1 MTNKLFESIIMDSH
15 GQSETTKKPAP
26 RRRARRKMTESR
38 KSQVM
43 KRKSRRLKEDI
54 DEEEEILID
63 EPEVVEDDYT
73 LVIDPELDVDEFED
87 RMEDAKETLEGGES
101 FDDSYIGD
109 MVYLCPVCGAT
120 FVSEDELEDGDL
132 CPVCHV
138 ATDYVV
144 QGEIAEPEEVE
155 EESVE
160 EVEADDEIP
169 FEDEVIEEVEES
181 VKPRVKRRS
190 TRKMESARRRP
201 RRSRKMESA
210 RRPRRSR
217 RSVTMVEERSLNRL
231 FTKLVRENYKT
242 INSVK
247 FTKISRVG
255 SKMIAEG
262 TVAYKSGKTKK
273 VAIKMEGYRPKSEKM
288 RLQVTNLKESFG
300 AIRTGKRSNRMI
312 IECKRDKNV
321 LSFPK
326 MRYNYN
332 IKEGKKLYNLRGLH
346 ESVVRPTVKKFDK
359 SLKERQTP
367 ILKEDWD
374 GDIIQ
379 VGDLE
384 LQLSAYED
392 DGEYYV
398 GAFYDNGFAQN
409 NEDLYCDSYE
419 EAERI
424 AKDLTNKGKSMAR
437 YYGRGQEDEFT
448 GDLLSGYDFE

>member
-1 MTNKLFESIIMDSH
+1 MTNKLFEYIIMDSH
-15 GQSETTKKPAP
+15 GQSEKTKKPTP

-43 KRKSRRLKEDI
+43 KRKSRKLKEDI
-54 DEEEEILID
+54 DEEEILID
-63 EPEVVEDDYT
+63 EPEVVDDDYT

-144 QGEIAEPEEVE
+144 QGEIAEPGGVE

-160 EVEADDEIP
+160 EVEIDDEIP
-169 FEDEVIEEVEES
+169 FEDEDIEEVEES
-181 VKPRVKRRS
+181 VKPRIKRRS
-190 TRKMESARRRP
+190 TRKMESTRRRP

-210 RRPRRSR
+210 RRSRRSRKMESTRRRPRRSR
-217 RSVTMVEERSLNRL
+217 RPVTMVEERSLNRL

-273 VAIKMEGYRPKSEKM
+273 VAIRMEGYRPRSEKM
-288 RLQVTNLKESFG
+288 RLQVTNLRESFG

-346 ESVVRPTVKKFDK
+346 ESVARPTVKKI
-359 SLKERQTP
+359 S
-367 ILKEDWD
+367 
-374 GDIIQ
+374 
-379 VGDLE
+379 
-384 LQLSAYED
+384 
-392 DGEYYV
+392 
-398 GAFYDNGFAQN
+398 
-409 NEDLYCDSYE
+409 
-419 EAERI
+419 RI
-424 AKDLTNKGKSMAR
+424 SR
-437 YYGRGQEDEFT
+437 
-448 GDLLSGYDFE
+448 

>member
-15 GQSETTKKPAP
+15 GQSEKTKKPTP
-26 RRRARRKMTESR
+26 RRRVRRKMTESR

-43 KRKSRRLKEDI
+43 KRKSRKLKEDI

-144 QGEIAEPEEVE
+144 QGEIAEPEEVDEVE

-160 EVEADDEIP
+160 DVEDVETFDEIP
-169 FEDEVIEEVEES
+169 FEDEDIEEVEES
-181 VKPRVKRRS
+181 VKPRIKRRS

-201 RRSRKMESA
+201 RRSRKMEST

-217 RSVTMVEERSLNRL
+217 RPVTMVEERSLNRL

-273 VAIKMEGYRPKSEKM
+273 VAIRMEGYRPRSEKM

-346 ESVVRPTVKKFDK
+346 ESVVRPRVNKSKKVTK
-359 SLKERQTP
+359 
-367 ILKEDWD
+367 
-374 GDIIQ
+374 
-379 VGDLE
+379 
-384 LQLSAYED
+384 
-392 DGEYYV
+392 
-398 GAFYDNGFAQN
+398 
-409 NEDLYCDSYE
+409 
-419 EAERI
+419 
-424 AKDLTNKGKSMAR
+424 
-437 YYGRGQEDEFT
+437 
-448 GDLLSGYDFE
+448 